1 VRRVCAQALCRPQRH
16 DCHVR
21 AINFYHSTNLFRSL
35 PMLMFFGTGI
45 LNKDD
50 FNNFLW
56 TVIMLAM
63 GGTALG
69 VAVRESKLLTTIATG
84 IQAVLQGQSVW
95 VAFTTFCALVLVAAT
110 FISHTVSAL
119 IILPIVQQVGQD
131 VRYSHHS
138 S

>member
-1 VRRVCAQALCRPQRH
+1 
-16 DCHVR
+16 
-21 AINFYHSTNLFRSL
+21 
-35 PMLMFFGTGI
+35 MLMFFGTGI